1 VNWYRLLLRAYP
13 AAFRDRFGRDLEE
26 LFDDLYRSRARGLS
40 RRRLAVFWYRIAA
53 DTIRSGLA
61 ELVQLSLAKAEAKDE
76 WSLLEERWDRVQD
89 ELKRTG
95 AQSQGTIKESVRTL
109 LDDLKSGYERI
120 RTQLKEP
127 ASQQ

>member
-1 VNWYRLLLRAYP
+1 MSKPNDLKATLQRELDLLART
-13 AAFRDRFGRDLEE
+13 RDE
-26 LFDDLYRSRARGLS
+26 L
-40 RRRLAVFWYRIAA
+40 
-53 DTIRSGLA
+53 
-61 ELVQLSLAKAEAKDE
+61 LVQLSLAKAEAKDE
-76 WSLLEERWDRVQD
+76 WSLLEERWNLVQD

-127 ASQQ
+127 AGQH